1 MMRQMALDLHLR
13 DEPSLSGFVV
23 GPNAAVH
30 QALQTLVEQMR
41 PTVPMYLW
49 GDTGVGKSHLLRA
62 LHIAWQDQLGQVIDF
77 NAHDTIEI
85 SEEAPLT
92 LILMDNC
99 DLWSPEQQ
107 QRAFA
112 TMIEA
117 TAHGWE
123 LVAATSV
130 PPVDSG
136 LRDDLRTRLASGLV
150 YQMLP
155 LRDEQLQ
162 DALRQEAQRRGLVLT
177 GEVLNYVFTRF
188 SRDLKNLMW
197 LLDALD
203 HYSLVHQRAITVPL
217 LKQMMIQE
225 GITP

>member
-1 MMRQMALDLHLR
+1 M
-13 DEPSLSGFVV
+13 
-23 GPNAAVH
+23 
-30 QALQTLVEQMR
+30 
-41 PTVPMYLW
+41 
-49 GDTGVGKSHLLRA
+49 
-62 LHIAWQDQLGQVIDF
+62 
-77 NAHDTIEI
+77 
-85 SEEAPLT
+85 
-92 LILMDNC
+92 
-99 DLWSPEQQ
+99 
-107 QRAFA
+107 
-112 TMIEA
+112 
-117 TAHGWE
+117 
-123 LVAATSV
+123 VAAASV

-150 YQMLP
+150 YQVLP

-162 DALRQEAQRRGLVLT
+162 DALRQQAQRRGLVLT

-217 LKQMMIQE
+217 LKQMMVQE